1 MSKISKDL
9 YDTIFKLLNEQEV
22 AVDNPPAKKSSADP
36 YTGPMRQRRPFELTP
51 QERKIK
57 EVERQAAI
65 DREADEQL
73 SAIDPAMKLSDQP
86 WNVAD
91 YEAEARIKVDTGE
104 SMEDYNRRE
113 KENADF
119 VAKVR
124 AARKAAAEKQK
135 STSQEVKES
144 ISTLI
149 RSKFNL
155 IK

>member
-9 YDTIFKLLNEQEV
+9 YDTIFKLLNEQEA

-36 YTGPMRQRRPFELTP
+36 SGPLRQRRPFELTP
-51 QERKIK
+51 QEKRIK

-65 DREADEQL
+65 DREVDEQL
-73 SAIDPAMKLSDQP
+73 SIIDPAMKLSDQP
-86 WNVAD
+86 SEVAD
-91 YEAEARIKVDTGE
+91 YEGEARFKVDTGKPVE
-104 SMEDYNRRE
+104 Y
-113 KENADF
+113 
-119 VAKVR
+119 
-124 AARKAAAEKQK
+124 K
-135 STSQEVKES
+135 SVGMKPKLKES